1 MHQVYVY
8 DVNTD
13 HWNQLPPS
21 GHYLGIPYIIGGK
34 LVVIGGCLSATK
46 TGTNK
51 ISTFDETSQ
60 TWTSYYPDL
69 LSVRVKPGVITHLE
83 HVIVAGGMKKR
94 DILLMQDS
102 IEVFNWTEN
111 SQWRMVSI
119 NLPVPMYS
127 FTPIIAGDYYLIIG
141 YIGANRIS
149 SCSVYKIP
157 VRNITVSDQP
167 QKRNKAAGWIV
178 MSSPSHSGMA
188 VVPKSFPPMV
198 IGGVISGTVPTADI
212 KIYDSTTG
220 SWKNTALLS
229 SARTGV
235 SVATVSDNVIIV
247 LGGCTSVANVKY
259 SSLNIVEL
267 GQAQLK

>member
-1 MHQVYVY
+1 MLLVELVQLMMLNIKCMSMMSILTIGTGYLPQGTTLVFLTSLVASWLLLV
-8 DVNTD
+8 DV
-13 HWNQLPPS
+13 
-21 GHYLGIPYIIGGK
+21 
-34 LVVIGGCLSATK
+34 CLLQRQ
-46 TGTNK
+46 G
-51 ISTFDETSQ
+51 Q
-60 TWTSYYPDL
+60 TRFP
-69 LSVRVKPGVITHLE
+69 

-94 DILLMQDS
+94 DILLIQDS
-102 IEVFNWTEN
+102 IEVFNWIEN

-127 FTPIIAGDYYLIIG
+127 FTPIITGDYYLIIG
-141 YIGANRIS
+141 YIGAKRIS

-157 VRNITVSDQP
+157 VRNITISDRP
-167 QKRNKAAGWIV
+167 QKRKKAAGWIM

-188 VVPKSFPPMV
+188 IVPKSFPPMV

-212 KIYDSTTG
+212 KIYDCTAG

-229 SARTGV
+229 FARTGV
-235 SVATVSDNVIIV
+235 AVATVSDNAIIV
-247 LGGCTSVANVKY
+247 LGGCTSMENVKY